1 MRATE
6 IGSRFVFLGDV
17 LALAEDLREEPAEK
31 LARGLPEHLLGLPE
45 HVPIA
50 GLGSDRVEEAAL
62 LWRRIIRDRWFDDD
76 SRAVAA
82 ASMRLVLDPEAELSW
97 PVAVLSEMERVG
109 EALEREAVSEADLRD
124 WVASWLARAERR
136 EELRPRRHL
145 RLA

>member
-1 MRATE
+1 MQA
-6 IGSRFVFLGDV
+6 SRIVPQFVFLGDV

-31 LARGLPEHLLGLPE
+31 LARGLPEPLLGLPE

-62 LWRRIIRDRWFDDD
+62 LWRRIVRDRWFDDA
-76 SRAVAA
+76 SRAVGA

-97 PVAVLSEMERVG
+97 PNLVLDEMERVG

-124 WVASWLARAERR
+124 WVGACRARAKRR